1 MNFAQAVLE
10 ALESLNGNKMRSG
23 LTVLGIVIGVAAVIA
38 MLAVGNGAQASITG
52 SISSIGTNLL
62 FVFRGAHEGPGGGGP
77 GGPPGRSG
85 NNERPLT
92 MADAAAIGDPFAAP
106 SVAAVAPIIQVNGT
120 ITYGGEKTSTAISGV
135 TADYQSVRNME
146 LSEGEFIIQ
155 EHVLGRMSV
164 VALGPDAADALFGRH
179 DGIVGE
185 TIRIEGQPF
194 RVIGVVA
201 SKGGSS
207 MGSEDNAAYIPFT
220 TAQAR
225 LIKRGSRDQVDVIFA
240 QATSAETVTQAAD
253 EISNIL
259 RQRHRTPIGADD
271 FTVFTQQDFL
281 KTFET
286 ITNTLTI
293 FLGGIA
299 GISLL
304 VGGIGIMNI
313 MLVSVTERTREIGLR
328 KALGARKRDILLQF
342 LTESSLLSL
351 IGGIIGIM
359 FGWLIAFTVGKVAA
373 AMGTVFVPIV
383 GTNAI
388 ILSTSFSAAIGLFF
402 GIYPA
407 SRAAN
412 LEPVEALRY
421 E

>member
-1 MNFAQAVLE
+1 MTFGQALLE
-10 ALESLNGNKMRSG
+10 AVESLSGNKMRSG

-62 FVFRGAHEGPGGGGP
+62 FVFRGSTDGPQGPGSS
-77 GGPPGRSG
+77 RSG
-85 NNERPLT
+85 NNDRPLT
-92 MADAAAIGDPFAAP
+92 LSDAEAIADPFAAP
-106 SVAAVAPIIQVNGT
+106 SVESVAPAIQGNGT
-120 ITYGGEKTSTAISGV
+120 ISFGGESSTTTIAGV
-135 TADYQSVRNME
+135 TPDYFTVRNLE
-146 LSEGEFIIQ
+146 LTEGEFVNQ
-155 EHVLGRMSV
+155 EHMLGRMSV
-164 VALGPDAADALFGRH
+164 VVLGPDAADAIFGRH
-179 DGIVGE
+179 DGVVGE
-185 TIRIEGQPF
+185 TVRIEGQPF
-194 RVIGVVA
+194 RVIGVLVA
-201 SKGGSS
+201 KGGGGF
-207 MGSEDNAAYIPFT
+207 GSEDGNIYVPFT

-225 LIKRGSRDQVDVIFA
+225 LIKHGSRDEIDILYV
-240 QATSAETVTQAAD
+240 QAATAESVPQASD
-253 EISNIL
+253 EIANIL
-259 RQRHRTPIGADD
+259 RQRHRTPIGDDD
-271 FTVFTQQDFL
+271 FTVITQQDFL

-286 ITNTLTI
+286 ITGVLTI

-328 KALGARKRDILLQF
+328 KALGARKKDILLQF
-342 LTESSLLSL
+342 LTESSLLSF

-359 FGWLIAFTVGKVAA
+359 FGWLIAFAVGQIATA
-373 AMGTVFVPIV
+373 TGNNFVPIV
-383 GTNAI
+383 GTDAI
-388 ILSTSFSAAIGLFF
+388 LLSTSFSAIIGLFF

-407 SRAAN
+407 SRAAS

>member
-1 MNFAQAVLE
+1 MSFGQALLE
-10 ALESLNGNKMRSG
+10 AIESLNGSKMRSG

-38 MLAVGNGAQASITG
+38 MLAIGNGAQASITG

-62 FVFRGAHEGPGGGGP
+62 FVFKGAQERGGGGGP
-77 GGPPGRSG
+77 RQSG
-85 NNERPLT
+85 SGKNERPLT
-92 MADAAAIGDPFAAP
+92 LSDAAAIADPFAAP
-106 SVAAVAPIIQVNGT
+106 SVASVAPVIQGNGT
-120 ITYGGEKTSTAISGV
+120 ITFAGEKSTTTISGV
-135 TADYQSVRNME
+135 TPAYYTVRNLE
-146 LSEGEFIIQ
+146 LAEGVFISD
-155 EHVLGRMSV
+155 EHINGQMSV
-164 VALGPDAADALFGRH
+164 VVLGPEAADAIFGRH
-179 DGIVGE
+179 DGVVGE
-185 TIRIEGQPF
+185 TIRMEGQPF
-194 RVIGVVA
+194 RVVGVLVA
-201 SKGGSS
+201 KGGGAF
-207 MGSEDNAAYIPFT
+207 GSEDNAAYIPFT

-225 LIKRGSRDQVDVIFA
+225 LIKHSSRDEIDVLY
-240 QATSAETVTQAAD
+240 VQAATAESVASASD

-259 RQRHRTPIGADD
+259 RQRHRTPLGSDD

-286 ITNTLTI
+286 ITGVLTI

-328 KALGARKRDILLQF
+328 KALGARKKDILLQF

-351 IGGIIGIM
+351 IGGVIGILL
-359 FGWLIAFTVGKVAA
+359 GWLIAFAVGKIATA
-373 AMGTVFVPIV
+373 TGNNFTPIV
-383 GTNAI
+383 GANAI
-388 ILSTSFSAAIGLFF
+388 LLSTSFSAIIGLFF

-407 SRAAN
+407 SRAAS
-412 LEPVEALRY
+412 LEPVEALRS

>member
-1 MNFAQAVLE
+1 MTFWQAVIE

-38 MLAVGNGAQASITG
+38 MLAVGNGAQATITG
-52 SISSIGTNLL
+52 SISDIGTNLL
-62 FVFRGAHEGPGGGGP
+62 FVFSGAPQGGP
-77 GGPPGRSG
+77 GGPGSGSRSSTIV
-85 NNERPLT
+85 RPLT
-92 MADAAAIGDPFAAP
+92 LGDAEAISDSFAAP
-106 SVAAVAPIIQVNGT
+106 SVELVAPAIQGNVT
-120 ITYGGEKTSTAISGV
+120 LTFSGENTTTSLTGV
-135 TADYQSVRNME
+135 TPTYASVRNMQIA
-146 LSEGEFIIQ
+146 EGEFIND
-155 EHVLGRMSV
+155 EHLLGRMSV
-164 VALGPDAADALFGRH
+164 VVLGPETAIALFGH
-179 DGIVGE
+179 ADGVVGE
-185 TIRIEGQPF
+185 TVRIEGQPF
-194 RVIGVVA
+194 RIIGVLVA
-201 SKGGSS
+201 KGGGAF
-207 MGSEDNAAYIPFT
+207 GSEDNAAYIPFS

-225 LIKRGSRDQVDVIFA
+225 LIKRSTPDRVDVIFV
-240 QATSAETVTQAAD
+240 QAVSAEAVPQAAE
-253 EISNIL
+253 EISNII

-281 KTFET
+281 QTFET
-286 ITNTLTI
+286 ITGVLTI

-313 MLVSVTERTREIGLR
+313 MLVSVTERTKEIGLR

-359 FGWLIAFTVGKVAA
+359 FGWLIAYIVGQIALA
-373 AMGTVFVPIV
+373 TGNDFVPIV
-383 GTNAI
+383 GMDAI
-388 ILSTSFSAAIGLFF
+388 ILSTTFSAAIGLFF

>member
-1 MNFAQAVLE
+1 MTFTQSILE

-62 FVFRGAHEGPGGGGP
+62 FVFSGSAEGPPGGP
-77 GGPPGRSG
+77 GSGRSG
-85 NNERPLT
+85 KNDRPLT
-92 MADAAAIGDPFAAP
+92 LTDAEAIADPFAAP
-106 SVAAVAPIIQVNGT
+106 SVELVAPAIQGNGT
-120 ITYGGEKTSTAISGV
+120 LTYAGENTTTSISGV
-135 TADYQSVRNME
+135 TAAYATVRNME
-146 LSEGEFIIQ
+146 LAEGEFINE
-155 EHVLGRMSV
+155 EHILGRMSV
-164 VALGPDAADALFGRH
+164 VVIGPETATAIFGH
-179 DGIVGE
+179 ADGIVGE

-194 RVIGVVA
+194 RVIGVTVA
-201 SKGGSS
+201 KGGGAF
-207 MGSEDNAAYIPFT
+207 GSEDNAAYIPFT

-225 LIKRGSRDQVDVIFA
+225 LIKRGSLDEVDVIFI
-240 QATSAETVTQAAD
+240 QAVSAEAVPLAAD
-253 EISNIL
+253 EVSNII
-259 RQRHRTPIGADD
+259 RQRHRTPIGVDD

-281 KTFET
+281 STFET
-286 ITNTLTI
+286 ITGVLTI

-328 KALGARKRDILLQF
+328 KALGARKKDILLQF

-359 FGWLIAFTVGKVAA
+359 FGWLIAFIVGKVAA
-373 AMGTVFVPIV
+373 ATGNNFTPIV
-383 GTNAI
+383 GTDAI
-388 ILSTSFSAAIGLFF
+388 LLSTSFSAIIGLFF

>member
-1 MNFAQAVLE
+1 MSFTQAILE

-62 FVFRGAHEGPGGGGP
+62 FVFSGSMT
-77 GGPPGRSG
+77 GGPPGSDTGRSG
-85 NNERPLT
+85 NNDRPLT
-92 MADAAAIGDPFAAP
+92 LSDADAIADPFAAP
-106 SVAAVAPIIQVNGT
+106 SVELVAPAIQANGLVT
-120 ITYGGEKTSTAISGV
+120 FSGETTSTTISGV
-135 TADYQSVRNME
+135 TPTYFTVRNME
-146 LSEGEFIIQ
+146 LAEGELINE
-155 EHVLGRMSV
+155 EHILGRMSV
-164 VALGPDAADALFGRH
+164 VVLGPDTATTLFGH
-179 DGIVGE
+179 ADGVVGE
-185 TIRIEGQPF
+185 TIRIEGEPF
-194 RVIGVVA
+194 RVIGVLVPQ
-201 SKGGSS
+201 GG
-207 MGSEDNAAYIPFT
+207 GAFCSEDDSANIPLT

-225 LIKRGSRDQVDVIFA
+225 LTKRAIRDEVDVIFV
-240 QATSAETVTQAAD
+240 QAVSADAVPLAAE
-253 EISNIL
+253 EIANII
-259 RQRHRTPIGADD
+259 RTRHRTPIGIDD

-281 KTFET
+281 ATFET
-286 ITNTLTI
+286 ITGVLTI

-359 FGWLIAFTVGKVAA
+359 FGWFIAFVVGKVATA
-373 AMGTVFVPIV
+373 TGNTFVPIV
-383 GTNAI
+383 GTDAI
-388 ILSTSFSAAIGLFF
+388 ILSTSFSAIIGLFF

>member
-1 MNFAQAVLE
+1 MSFGQALLE
-10 ALESLNGNKMRSG
+10 AIESLNGNKMRSG

-62 FVFRGAHEGPGGGGP
+62 FVFRGNSDSAQGPGARS
-77 GGPPGRSG
+77 RSG
-85 NNERPLT
+85 NNDRPLT
-92 MADAAAIGDPFAAP
+92 LADAAAIADPFAAP
-106 SVAAVAPIIQVNGT
+106 SVESVAPVIQGNGT
-120 ITYGGEKTSTAISGV
+120 LSFGGEKSTTTITGV
-135 TADYQSVRNME
+135 TPDYSTVRNLE
-146 LSEGEFIIQ
+146 LAEGEFINQ
-155 EHVLGRMSV
+155 EHILGRMSV
-164 VALGPDAADALFGRH
+164 VILGPDAADAIFGRH
-179 DGIVGE
+179 DGVVGE

-194 RVIGVVA
+194 RVIGVLV
-201 SKGGSS
+201 SKGGGAF
-207 MGSEDNAAYIPFT
+207 GSEDGNAYIPFT

-225 LIKRGSRDQVDVIFA
+225 LFKRSSLDEIDVIYV
-240 QATSAETVTQAAD
+240 QATTAESVPQAAE

-281 KTFET
+281 KTFST
-286 ITNTLTI
+286 ITGVLTI

-351 IGGIIGIM
+351 IGGIIGIL
-359 FGWLIAFTVGKVAA
+359 FGWLIAFAVGQVATA
-373 AMGTVFVPIV
+373 TGNNFVPIV
-383 GTNAI
+383 GTDAI
-388 ILSTSFSAAIGLFF
+388 VLSTSFSAVIGLFF

-407 SRAAN
+407 SRAAS